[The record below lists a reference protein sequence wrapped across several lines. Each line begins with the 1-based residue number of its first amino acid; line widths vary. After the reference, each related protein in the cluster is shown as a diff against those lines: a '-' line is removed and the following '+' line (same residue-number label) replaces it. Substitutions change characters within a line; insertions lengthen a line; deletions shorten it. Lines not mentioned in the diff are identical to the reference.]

1 MDPKKSAFNNTKTG
15 LLYSFLAAF
24 FFIACWVP
32 PATAQ
37 LQSNKIELSLGA
49 SLGLAPALTYGNSE
63 DSGALLNL
71 FGDLRYQNVLGKL
84 QFTYVLAN
92 TLENESFSNGYGFFG
107 ALGYA
112 LPVND
117 RIEVPLMAIGGASII
132 SYNAQGN
139 FKDVSPQVG
148 FAITPLYR
156 INESLSLYTSLRYLK
171 GFKGSE
177 DSDPIDVM
185 DLTVGIRITLTK

>member
-1 MDPKKSAFNNTKTG
+1 MDQKNKEIRYTKTRI
-15 LLYSFLAAF
+15 LASSLCAVL
-24 FFIACWVP
+24 ILSLWVL

-37 LQSNKIELSLGA
+37 LNSNELKLSLGA
-49 SLGLAPALTYGNSE
+49 SAGLAPTLTYGSSE

-71 FGDLRYQNVLGKL
+71 FGDLRYQNVFGKL

-117 RIEVPLMAIGGASII
+117 RIEIPMMAIGGASII
-132 SYNAQGN
+132 SYEAQDN
-139 FKDVSPQVG
+139 YKDVSPQVG
-148 FAITPLYR
+148 FGITPLYR

-177 DSDPIDVM
+177 ESDPIDVM
-185 DLTVGIRITLTK
+185 DLTAGIRITLTQ